1 MLTVK
6 LRNERTQRT
15 RNVECAE
22 VIVDPPAGGHVTLVL
37 KKADGA
43 EESVEVTKL
52 NGADGK
58 PGDFHIA
65 FVENAQGS
73 TIQVVRP

>member
-6 LRNERTQRT
+6 LRNERTKRT
-15 RNVECAE
+15 RNVECVE
-22 VIVDPPAGGHVTLVL
+22 VIVDPCP
-37 KKADGA
+37 DGA
-43 EESVEVTKL
+43 NILIRKSDGIDEYVGVVKL
-52 NGADGK
+52 NGSEDPK
-58 PGDFHIA
+58 EYHVA

>member
-6 LRNERTQRT
+6 FRNEKTKRT
-15 RNVECAE
+15 RNVECLE
-22 VIVDPPAGGHVTLVL
+22 VIVEP
-37 KKADGA
+37 ADGVTNLRIVKA
-43 EESVEVTKL
+43 TLPDENVEVRRL
-52 NGADGK
+52 NGSAD
-58 PGDFHIA
+58 PDEFHVA